1 MPVKD
6 NFNIT
11 MDQLRIGLYIQL
23 DLKWFDH
30 PFSFSNFKIKNEAQI
45 KTLQSLGLKSI
56 RYDPALSDFN
66 PLPQKTQQIQETQVQ
81 VAAKPDMSPA
91 LAAKLA
97 LVERIQLQREAAA
110 RIENAFVNTAKTIHS
125 IEKNLFT
132 MPAET
137 VRTARIL
144 VDQIIDS
151 LLSAPELAIHV
162 MIGKAGA
169 EEMYYHSLNVTML
182 SLMMARDIELP
193 QEVVSTLGIGALFHD
208 IGHKEIPSKILMK
221 KDPFNQAERHL
232 FEMHCEYGVGIG
244 QRLGL
249 APAVLTIIREHHELF
264 DGTGYP
270 SKLKGE
276 AIGLLSR
283 IVVIANHY
291 DELCNP
297 VNINDALTPHE
308 ALSTMFAKLRNKF
321 DQKLLQV
328 FIRCLGV
335 YPPGTIVQ
343 FSNGVIGMVV
353 TVNTAKP
360 MKPLVLI
367 YDADIPRDEAILV
380 DMACEADAN
389 IAKAIRPAQV
399 PREIYNYLSPRK
411 RVNYYFDPSQPGQ
424 EQAAR

>member
-1 MPVKD
+1 MQD
-6 NFNIT
+6 DFNIT
-11 MDQLRIGLYIQL
+11 VDQLRIGLYIHL

-30 PFSFSNFKIKNEAQI
+30 PFSFSHFKIKNEAQI

-56 RYDPALSDFN
+56 RYDPALSDVN
-66 PLPQKTQQIQETQVQ
+66 PLPKKPQQVDQTQV
-81 VAAKPDMSPA
+81 ATKPDILPA
-91 LAAKLA
+91 LATKLA
-97 LVERIQLQREAAA
+97 LVERIQQQREAAA
-110 RIENAFVNTAKTIHS
+110 RIENAFIDTAKTIHG
-125 IEKNLFT
+125 IEKSLYT

-137 VRTARIL
+137 VRKATQL
-144 VDQIIDS
+144 VDQIVDS
-151 LLSAPELAIHV
+151 LLCAPELAIHV

-193 QEVVSTLGIGALFHD
+193 QEVVGTLGLGALFHD

-221 KDPFNQAERHL
+221 KEPLNQAERHL
-232 FEMHCEYGVGIG
+232 FEMHCQYGADIG
-244 QRLGL
+244 RRLGL
-249 APAVLTIIREHHELF
+249 APAVLAIIREHHELF

-276 AIGLLSR
+276 AISLLSR

-297 VNINDALTPHE
+297 MNINDALTPHE

-328 FIRCLGV
+328 FIHCLGV

-411 RVNYYFDPSQPGQ
+411 RVNYYFDPNNPGQ
-424 EQAAR
+424 EQSAR

>member
-1 MPVKD
+1 MPMPMQD
-6 NFNIT
+6 DFNIT
-11 MDQLRIGLYIQL
+11 MDQLRIGLYIHL

-30 PFSFSNFKIKNEAQI
+30 PFSFSHFKIKNEAQL
-45 KTLQSLGLKSI
+45 KTLRSLGLKSI
-56 RYDPALSDFN
+56 RYDPLLSDFN
-66 PLPQKTQQIQETQVQ
+66 PLPQKTQPIQPT
-81 VAAKPDMSPA
+81 PDEDKSDISPV
-91 LAAKLA
+91 LAAKAA
-97 LVERIQLQREAAA
+97 LVERVQRQREAAA
-110 RIENAFVNTAKTIHS
+110 RIENAFVNTAKTIQG
-125 IEKNLFT
+125 IEKSLFT
-132 MPAET
+132 LPAET
-137 VRTARIL
+137 VRNAKQL

-151 LLSAPELAIHV
+151 LLSSPELAIHV

-182 SLMMARDIELP
+182 SLMMARDIGLP
-193 QEVVSTLGIGALFHD
+193 QEVVSTLGLGALFHD

-221 KDPFNQAERHL
+221 KEPLNQAERHL
-232 FEMHCEYGVGIG
+232 FEMHCQYGVGIG

-249 APAVLTIIREHHELF
+249 TPDVLAIISEHHELF

-367 YDADIPRDEAILV
+367 YDADIPREEAILV
-380 DMACEADAN
+380 DMECEADAN

-411 RVNYYFDPSQPGQ
+411 RVNYYFDPSKPGQ
-424 EQAAR
+424 EQAR

>member
-1 MPVKD
+1 MKD

-11 MDQLRIGLYIQL
+11 MDQLRIGLYIHL
-23 DLKWFDH
+23 DLKWFEH
-30 PFSFSNFKIKNEAQI
+30 PFSFSHFKIKNEAQI
-45 KTLQSLGLKSI
+45 KTIRSLGLKSI
-56 RYDPALSDFN
+56 RYDPVLSDFN
-66 PLPQKTQQIQETQVQ
+66 PLPEKTQQIQQAQEE
-81 VAAKPDMSPA
+81 AKPDISPV
-91 LAAKLA
+91 LATKLA

-110 RIENAFVNTAKTIHS
+110 RIENAFVNSAKTIHD
-125 IEKNLFT
+125 IEKNLFS
-132 MPAET
+132 MPAEN
-137 VRTARIL
+137 VRKARQL

-151 LLSAPELAIHV
+151 LLPTPELAIHV

-169 EEMYYHSLNVTML
+169 EEMYFHSLNVTML
-182 SLMMARDIELP
+182 SLMVGRDIQLP
-193 QEVVSTLGIGALFHD
+193 QEVVSTLGMGALFHD
-208 IGHKEIPSKILMK
+208 IGHKEIPAKILMK
-221 KDPFNQAERHL
+221 KDPLNQAERHL
-232 FEMHCEYGVGIG
+232 FEMHCQYGVDVG

-249 APAVLTIIREHHELF
+249 TPAVLAIIREHHELF

-343 FSNGVIGMVV
+343 FSNGVMGMVV

-367 YDADIPRDEAILV
+367 YDANIPRDEAILV
-380 DMACEADAN
+380 DMEHEADAN

-399 PREIYNYLSPRK
+399 PWEIYNYLSPRK
-411 RVNYYFDPSQPGQ
+411 RVSYYFDPSKPGQ
-424 EQAAR
+424 EQSAG

>member
-1 MPVKD
+1 
-6 NFNIT
+6 
-11 MDQLRIGLYIQL
+11 MDQLRIGLYIHL
-23 DLKWFDH
+23 DLKWFEH
-30 PFSFSNFKIKNEAQI
+30 PFSFSHFKIKNEAQI
-45 KTLQSLGLKSI
+45 KTIRDLGLKVI
-56 RYDPALSDFN
+56 RYDPALSDFD
-66 PLPQKTQQIQETQVQ
+66 PLPQKTQQTEHIQQTQDK
-81 VAAKPDMSPA
+81 AKPDISPVS
-91 LAAKLA
+91 AAKLA
-97 LVERIQLQREAAA
+97 LVERIQQQREATA
-110 RIENAFVNTAKTIHS
+110 RIENAFVNTAKTIHG

-137 VRTARIL
+137 VRIATQL

-151 LLSAPELAIHV
+151 LLSVPELAIHV

-193 QEVVSTLGIGALFHD
+193 QEVVSTLGLGALFHD
-208 IGHKEIPSKILMK
+208 IGHKEIPSKILLK
-221 KDPFNQAERHL
+221 KEPLSQAERHL
-232 FEMHCEYGVGIG
+232 FEMHCQYGEGIG

-249 APAVLTIIREHHELF
+249 TPAVLAIIREHHELF

-360 MKPLVLI
+360 MKPLVLV

-380 DMACEADAN
+380 DMECEADAN

-411 RVNYYFDPSQPGQ
+411 RVNYYFDPNNPGQ
-424 EQAAR
+424 EQSA